1 MEQWQAYPD
10 PAGAGGSRRYNGSNN
25 NSTSQMSP
33 RDFNNNGGQ
42 PPAQQ
47 QQQQQQQPPAGFKYD
62 QYQGGLNPQQ
72 QQSAAS
78 PIMNSPQLRDGNGD
92 VAMQDAHDAYS
103 GLNLNPNVKYPMR
116 PHHQH
121 HLSGGRPSALQ
132 QEPSAAAQ
140 RYSPMEVLSPTSPY
154 AAKSAGG
161 GQFIQSPA
169 QRQSPNRSSDYAP
182 QSPYYTSR
190 QAAPQLPPINPY
202 GSPHDGYPSAAVAAM
217 DGSFVDPKSPRRA
230 APQSALPETVPEF
243 KKIRALT
250 DLRPKV
256 NMQPPFRRANPEGGF
271 ISPLQALTVHLPA
284 TYRIC
289 NPSFKYESSRNP
301 RRVLTKPS
309 KGTKNDGYDNE
320 DSDYILY
327 VNDILGSEEAGH
339 KNRYLILDVL
349 GQGTFGQ
356 VVKCQNL
363 KTQEVV
369 AVKVIKNRTAYF
381 NQSMMEVSVLDLLN
395 TKLDKNDDHHLLR
408 LKDTFIHRQHLCLVF
423 ELLSV
428 NLYELIKQN
437 QFRGLST
444 TLVRVFAQQLLNGLA
459 LLNKARLIH
468 CDLKPENILL
478 KNLESPIIKIIDFGS
493 ACDERQTVY
502 TYIQSRFY
510 RSPEVL
516 LGLPYSSAI
525 DMWSLGCI
533 VVELFLGLPLFPG
546 SSEYNQVSRIVEML
560 GNPPNWMIEM
570 GKQAG
575 EFFEKRQDE
584 YGRRTY
590 QLKSMEVYSREHGT
604 KEQPSK
610 KYFQANTLPEIIK
623 SYPMPR
629 KNMKQSEIDREMNN
643 RVAFIDFV
651 RGLLTINPLERWSPQ
666 QAKLHPFITQQKYTG
681 QFVPPMNLKSSSL
694 NRSPAPGT
702 QQQQQA
708 EALSKQRAQAAQAQ
722 ATSATQG
729 AYASMAGGQYQQPVH
744 AQGPPLYANNSIYS
758 PGGGG
763 GGHAGA
769 PPPYAAQQGGYSP
782 MAMSQPPVQMPQANY
797 AGVPQPNMYSQQ
809 QQQQQQQ
816 QQARTRQRASTME
829 QQQSGIPAAIQRVAS
844 HLDPNHPI
852 RLQPSPA
859 YYPPPPDGMAGLDQT
874 TGRGAARRGSRAQQ
888 TTRSNRDFIRN
899 LEERTLEEGFMGNS
913 GSGQSPWH

>member
-1 MEQWQAYPD
+1 MDQWQGFQDA
-10 PAGAGGSRRYNGSNN
+10 AGGSRRYNGGN
-25 NSTSQMSP
+25 QMTP
-33 RDFNNNGGQ
+33 GREYAQQ
-42 PPAQQ
+42 PPQA
-47 QQQQQQQPPAGFKYD
+47 QPPAGFKYD
-62 QYQGGLNPQQ
+62 QYQTPMNAHPSHS
-72 QQSAAS
+72 SATS
-78 PIMNSPQLRDGNGD
+78 PGATPQLRDGNGD
-92 VAMQDAHDAYS
+92 IPMHDAHDPYAS
-103 GLNLNPNVKYPMR
+103 TKYPMR
-116 PHHQH
+116 PHHQS
-121 HLSGGRPSALQ
+121 HLSGGRTANLHSPS
-132 QEPSAAAQ
+132 EPSAAAQ

-154 AAKSAGG
+154 GSKSVANQ
-161 GQFIQSPA
+161 GQYSTPHS
-169 QRQSPNRSSDYAP
+169 QRQSPTRADYP
-182 QSPYYTSR
+182 PTSPYYARGNS
-190 QAAPQLPPINPY
+190 QLPPITPY
-202 GSPHDGYPSAAVAAM
+202 ANNQDGYQSAAVSAL
-217 DGSFVDPKSPRRA
+217 DGTFANDPKSPRRA
-230 APQSALPETVPEF
+230 MPPTMNVAPPEKRPVPQF
-243 KKIRALT
+243 KKINGVG
-250 DLRPKV
+250 DLRPRV
-256 NMQPPFRRANPEGGF
+256 NAQPPLRRANPEGGF

-289 NPSFKYESSRNP
+289 NPNFKYESSRNP

-560 GNPPNWMIEM
+560 GNPPNWMIEV
-570 GKQAG
+570 GKQSG
-575 EFFEKRQDE
+575 DFFEKRQDE
-584 YGRRTY
+584 FGRKTY
-590 QLKSMEVYSREHGT
+590 HLKSMEQYSRERGT

-610 KYFQANTLPEIIK
+610 KYFQANNLPDIIK
-623 SYPMPR
+623 GYPMPR
-629 KNMKQSEIDREMNN
+629 KNMKQNEIDREMNN

-651 RGLLTINPLERWSPQ
+651 RGLLTISPLERWSPQ
-666 QAKLHPFITQQKYTG
+666 QAKLHPFITQQKFTG
-681 QFVPPMNLKSSSL
+681 PFVPPMNLKASSL

-708 EALSKQRAQAAQAQ
+708 AELSKQRAQAAQAQ
-722 ATSATQG
+722 AQAAAQG
-729 AYASMAGGQYQQPVH
+729 AYAMQANQYPASPHGQVPMY
-744 AQGPPLYANNSIYS
+744 PPSNGMYT
-758 PGGGG
+758 PGGS
-763 GGHAGA
+763 HTGA
-769 PPPYAAQQGGYSP
+769 PPPYASQQSP
-782 MAMSQPPVQMPQANY
+782 YGQMPMNQAPAQMPAANY
-797 AGVPQPNMYSQQ
+797 AGVPQPNLY
-809 QQQQQQQ
+809 
-816 QQARTRQRASTME
+816 QQATVRAGRQRASTMD

-844 HLDPNHPI
+844 HLDPSQPI

-859 YYPPPPDGMAGLDQT
+859 YYPPTADSMGLTDAGA
-874 TGRGAARRGSRAQQ
+874 GRIAGRRDSRAQ
-888 TTRSNRDFIRN
+888 RGGARGNRDFIRN
-899 LEERTLEEGFMGNS
+899 LEERTLEEGFMG
-913 GSGQSPWH
+913 GGTGGGQQPQSPWH